1 MTLEGQLKQ
10 QRVATHW
17 PCQLNISWP
26 IQRRIFMKC
35 LIVYTSTIGSNIQV
49 ASRRRKHVG
58 LQVLVAVICCVRLK
72 GSLDLLCI
80 SRLNIHG
87 NLFYMSLCWKE
98 DFEPNP
104 RRANSIYMI
113 SSMLC
118 IRFDSQ
124 KFSARLVCMSFLS
137 ILIALTGDSRAIV
150 QAKYFDSFYDAQQF
164 WKFNS
169 SEFLTVD
176 GN

>member
-1 MTLEGQLKQ
+1 M
-10 QRVATHW
+10 
-17 PCQLNISWP
+17 
-26 IQRRIFMKC
+26 
-35 LIVYTSTIGSNIQV
+35 
-49 ASRRRKHVG
+49 
-58 LQVLVAVICCVRLK
+58 AVICCVRLK

-113 SSMLC
+113 SFILC

-169 SEFLTVD
+169 SEFSTVD
-176 GN
+176 GNWKTLPSELFHPVCFCFFLFSTFRLANWKFNRKMLRRFLFLLLFHKNKLHM